1 MKYKNIFLL
10 FSFVMLSS
18 CSHDN
23 ETGISQ
29 LSADEVRLSCEV
41 ATSRAATGVQGNSLD
56 PSTILGVFVTQPVNN
71 TTFYGYANKYYT
83 NDGVGNLE
91 PLSPTYFPL
100 SNDDV
105 DLEFIAYA
113 PWHTTYSILN
123 QPHNF
128 AVQTDQSTSEG
139 YIKSDLMY
147 GIPKNG
153 NPVHHV
159 ISHDPANK
167 TQNVVLSIRHLLSK
181 ITLTLEP
188 PSTLTADGLV
198 GARVKLKQV
207 GTQVK
212 FTIADGSLGEVTV
225 PADVLIGEISSAT
238 DLTVSGLIPPQTVVS
253 GSAFFEVTLA
263 NGDVYEYAIP
273 STTTLTLGG
282 GRNYHFKMKLKSAN
296 KTEVTMTIVDWV
308 DVEGEY
314 IL

>member
-41 ATSRAATGVQGNSLD
+41 KSRAATDVQGTSLD
-56 PSTILGVFVTQPVNN
+56 PSTELGVFVIQPQNN
-71 TTFYGYANKYYT
+71 TTFYGYVNKYYT
-83 NDGVGNLE
+83 NDGVGNLV

-105 DLEFIAYA
+105 DLNFIVYA
-113 PWHTTYSILN
+113 PWHTTYSLL
-123 QPHNF
+123 QEPHNF
-128 AVQTDQSTSEG
+128 SIQTDQSTAEG

-147 GIPKNG
+147 GLPKSG

-167 TQNVVLSIRHLLSK
+167 TQNVVLSMWHLLSK

-188 PSTLTADGLV
+188 PSTLTAEDLV

-207 GTQVK
+207 ATTVP
-212 FTIADGSLGEVTV
+212 FNIADGTLGTAIT
-225 PADVLIGEISSAT
+225 PDDVLIGDIASAT

-314 IL
+314 TL